1 LVVESLCLCPLSS
14 FSFSFPSYVISFP
27 GAFSRPQIFPPVPHA
42 VSSPLYTE
50 RLARGVLPTLL
61 FFSPPSSGL
70 GGPLCWPAKRFGGYV
85 CGGLMGDPVEGKG
98 RGDNINT
105 GEELSL

>member
-61 FFSPPSSGL
+61 FFPHLPLGL
-70 GGPLCWPAKRFGGYV
+70 GVHCVGQRRDSVGMCA
-85 CGGLMGDPVEGKG
+85 EG
-98 RGDNINT
+98 
-105 GEELSL
+105 